1 MNLSNNISTSSSLY
15 SSLVTIDQISRYYC
29 LSINLVFI
37 GVLITSREIRTKN
50 LFYVNHATVVNT
62 FYPALLF
69 AYIFG
74 NTPNFADENIN
85 TILCTISGYFREFA
99 NYIRSYSILLIAAYR
114 YLGVFHVDIY
124 RRVNKSTLLLLSP
137 LGLVWFLCII
147 IPIIIEKSLKTHLTI
162 NLCLNGDS
170 DSLSISI
177 AYFIISY
184 FMQTVLPLTLV
195 IYAYVK
201 IMGKLKRAKKVLKL
215 GRLINSRKE
224 NRFALHFFLMCLI
237 VVLTSFVFLVFY
249 LNHIIPD
256 YFVSLFY
263 WLPVLRVLV
272 AIGISLVPITSLYF
286 HPKRAR
292 LVRIIRSK
300 INVF

>member
-1 MNLSNNISTSSSLY
+1 M
-15 SSLVTIDQISRYYC
+15 
-29 LSINLVFI
+29 
-37 GVLITSREIRTKN
+37 SREIRTKN

-62 FYPALLF
+62 FYPALLY

-85 TILCTISGYFREFA
+85 MILCTISGYFREFT

-114 YLGVFHVDIY
+114 YIGVFHVDIY

-137 LGLVWFLCII
+137 LGLVWLLCII
-147 IPIIIEKSLKTHLTI
+147 IPIIIEKSLKTHLTL

-170 DSLSISI
+170 DYLSISI

-201 IMGKLKRAKKVLKL
+201 IMDKLKRVQ
-215 GRLINSRKE
+215 KE
-224 NRFALHFFLMCLI
+224 N
-237 VVLTSFVFLVFY
+237 
-249 LNHIIPD
+249 IP
-256 YFVSLFY
+256 S
-263 WLPVLRVLV
+263 
-272 AIGISLVPITSLYF
+272 
-286 HPKRAR
+286 HE
-292 LVRIIRSK
+292 
-300 INVF
+300 